1 MPVEL
6 AALPIALSGS
16 VPAATTIMPVRV
28 LLFQRD
34 TAAIERGKGA
44 ANLTKLKCSIGHIL

>member
-34 TAAIERGKGA
+34 TAAIERGKGPYIWP
-44 ANLTKLKCSIGHIL
+44 N